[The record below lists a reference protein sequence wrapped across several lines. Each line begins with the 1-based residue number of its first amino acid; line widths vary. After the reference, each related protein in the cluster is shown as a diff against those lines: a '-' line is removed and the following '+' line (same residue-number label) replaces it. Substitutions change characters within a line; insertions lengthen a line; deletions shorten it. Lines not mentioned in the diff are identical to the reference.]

1 MEASQI
7 QKELKVE
14 LPKTVLLSEVW
25 LPRSHSEFFPEATAT

>member
-14 LPKTVLLSEVW
+14 LPKTILL
-25 LPRSHSEFFPEATAT
+25 FPEATAT